1 MQKRKKRVIL
11 SPAANKSGKMSIE
24 NYSSRL
30 VIMEVTGD
38 HEKSYI
44 STLGRMRACMK
55 PTK

>member
-1 MQKRKKRVIL
+1 MIL

-38 HEKSYI
+38 HEKSYMN
-44 STLGRMRACMK
+44 TLGRMRACMK
-55 PTK
+55 PIK